1 MVIKACMSGWGWR
14 NTLCSKEKIFREI
27 VEHRMSNESW
37 AEICFR
43 FSFIWSGYSGT
54 EIVM

>member
-27 VEHRMSNESW
+27 VEHWMSNESW

-43 FSFIWSGYSGT
+43 FFFQWSGYSGT
-54 EIVM
+54 EI